1 MSACD
6 WDMPGQRRK
15 SARKAFP
22 NPGNANII
30 RGERIIRGEHRHQLG
45 PWLGQT

>member
-6 WDMPGQRRK
+6 RDSPGSGAK
-15 SARKAFP
+15 AREKPFP

-30 RGERIIRGEHRHQLG
+30 RGEHRHQLG
-45 PWLGQT
+45 SI

>member
-1 MSACD
+1 MSACEG
-6 WDMPGQRRK
+6 DMPGQRCK

-30 RGERIIRGEHRHQLG
+30 RGEQRHQLG